1 MKISM
6 VGLVI
11 CGVCLG
17 VRAEVYE
24 PQIQIRFPD
33 QIAQLPLI
41 GRHQFP
47 TPELG
52 VSLGYQGTVRA
63 TVYVYHA
70 GFNTIPT
77 DIHAPVLYQ
86 QIGQASQDIQTMQRR
101 GAIQQLQAI
110 DPEPRVMTHVGCGT
124 TFLRQQF
131 RFMFAQENAPMLSSA
146 VYLTSLNN
154 HFVKLRI
161 SYPQSDQSAEAQANE
176 FVRQIGRLLAGCDTP
191 ADSV

>member
-1 MKISM
+1 
-6 VGLVI
+6 
-11 CGVCLG
+11 
-17 VRAEVYE
+17 
-24 PQIQIRFPD
+24 
-33 QIAQLPLI
+33 
-41 GRHQFP
+41 
-47 TPELG
+47 
-52 VSLGYQGTVRA
+52 
-63 TVYVYHA
+63 
-70 GFNTIPT
+70 
-77 DIHAPVLYQ
+77 
-86 QIGQASQDIQTMQRR
+86 
-101 GAIQQLQAI
+101 
-110 DPEPRVMTHVGCGT
+110 MTHVGCGT